1 MKNLF
6 RLRWLPA
13 CLVPLLLSSCI
24 TPKKIQ
30 VQVKPVERV
39 PLDLPAI
46 APLQLDGM
54 NWYVVTESN
63 FAEVIAKLKAA
74 GVQPVFFA
82 LDERGYENLS
92 VNMTKIRGY
101 ITQQKIVIV
110 SLKDYY
116 GVPDN
121 PEALTPAPSRL
132 AMGPGA
138 NIPTVAAV
146 SQPSAPKPAAT
157 TSTPAAAPLVP
168 PTAKKGMA
176 KFIPPFLKTQ

>member
-1 MKNLF
+1 MKNPF

-13 CLVPLLLSSCI
+13 ILFPLLLSSCI

-39 PLDLPAI
+39 QLDLPAI

-54 NWYVVTESN
+54 HWYVVTESN

-74 GVQPVFFA
+74 GLQPVFFA
-82 LDERGYENLS
+82 LDESGYENLS

-101 ITQQKIVIV
+101 IAQQKIVIV

-116 GVPDN
+116 GVTDN
-121 PEALTPAPSRL
+121 PEVLTPVPSRL

-138 NIPTVAAV
+138 TIPTAANLAQPGV
-146 SQPSAPKPAAT
+146 SKPTIAQPAA
-157 TSTPAAAPLVP
+157 VP

-176 KFIPPFLKTQ
+176 KFIPAFTKTQ

>member
-1 MKNLF
+1 MVL
-6 RLRWLPA
+6 
-13 CLVPLLLSSCI
+13 PLLLSSCL
-24 TPKKIQ
+24 THKKLQ
-30 VQVKPVERV
+30 VQVQPVTRV

-54 NWYVVTESN
+54 SWYVVTESN
-63 FAEVIAKLKAA
+63 FTEVIAKLKAA

-101 ITQQKIVIV
+101 IVQQKIVIV

-132 AMGPGA
+132 SMGSGS
-138 NIPTVAAV
+138 NIPTAAAV
-146 SQPSAPKPAAT
+146 SQPIAAKTVTAQPVTAQPATAQ
-157 TSTPAAAPLVP
+157 P
-168 PTAKKGMA
+168 PAKKGMA

>member
-1 MKNLF
+1 ML
-6 RLRWLPA
+6 
-13 CLVPLLLSSCI
+13 PLLLSSCL
-24 TPKKIQ
+24 PHKKLQ
-30 VQVKPVERV
+30 VQVQPVTRV

-54 NWYVVTESN
+54 SWYVVTESN
-63 FAEVIAKLKAA
+63 FTEVIAKLKAA

-101 ITQQKIVIV
+101 IVQQKIVIV

-132 AMGPGA
+132 AMGPGS
-138 NIPTVAAV
+138 NIPTATAV
-146 SQPSAPKPAAT
+146 SQPLATKPATAQPVT
-157 TSTPAAAPLVP
+157 APP
-168 PTAKKGMA
+168 PAKKGMA